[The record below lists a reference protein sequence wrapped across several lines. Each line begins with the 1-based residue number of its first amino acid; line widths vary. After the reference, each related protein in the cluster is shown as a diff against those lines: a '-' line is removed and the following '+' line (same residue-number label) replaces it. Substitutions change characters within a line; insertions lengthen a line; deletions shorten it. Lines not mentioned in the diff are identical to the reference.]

1 MTWTLVTGGAGF
13 VGSRLVALLR
23 ARGERVRV
31 LDLRAVDDDAD
42 SIVGSVTD
50 HTVVE
55 RAMRDVDSVFHLA
68 GNAQLWSP
76 REEQFDDVNHRGARV
91 VLAAAQSVN
100 VRRFVHCS
108 SLTTLIGRSTPIGP
122 SMATEASEKP
132 LSDMLGP
139 YPRSKWMA
147 DAAVIEAVGQG
158 LDAVIAIPTEP
169 IGPGD
174 ISLTPPTKMIR
185 DFALGRTPAYIDC
198 LFNFIPVDSLAE
210 GMIAARERGRRGE
223 RYILGGADI
232 SMLELLKGI
241 EAVGGAPPPRT
252 RLPYGVALG
261 IAAIE
266 TALIARITSNPPR
279 APLTGVRL
287 AGRQVAFSSD
297 KARRELQWEA
307 AQLKPVLAET
317 VRWLMNEKV
326 AA

>member
-23 ARGERVRV
+23 SRGERVRV
-31 LDLRAVDDDAD
+31 LDLRAIDDPD
-42 SIVGSVTD
+42 SIAGSITD
-50 HTVVE
+50 HAVVE
-55 RAMRDVDSVFHLA
+55 RAMRDVASVFHLA
-68 GNAQLWSP
+68 GNAQLWSS
-76 REEQFDDVNHRGARV
+76 REQDFDEVNHHGARV
-91 VLAAAQSVN
+91 VLAAAQSAN

-122 SMATEASEKP
+122 SMATEASVKP
-132 LSDMLGP
+132 LFDMLGP
-139 YPRSKWMA
+139 YPRSKWLA

-158 LDAVIAIPTEP
+158 LDAIIAIPTEP

-174 ISLTPPTKMIR
+174 DSLTPPTKMIR
-185 DFALGRTPAYIDC
+185 DFAFGRTPAYIDC
-198 LFNFIPVDSLAE
+198 LFNFTPVDSLAE
-210 GMIAARERGRRGE
+210 GMVAARDCGRRGE
-223 RYILGGADI
+223 RYILGGAEI
-232 SMLELLKGI
+232 SMLELLNGI
-241 EAVGGAPPPRT
+241 KAAGGAAPPRT

-266 TALIARITSNPPR
+266 TALIARVTSSPPR

-307 AQLKPVLAET
+307 AELKPVLIQT
-317 VRWLMNEKV
+317 VRWLMNEKG
-326 AA
+326 